1 MAIAA
6 ISKALTAVFSDDCK
20 ALTAAR
26 SAVLGVGM
34 FIAPLTKS
42 DFFRILLPPPPGD
55 SSEDDAS
62 DGIDPASDGALEII
76 LFGFSADP
84 CFKKV
89 FATNKVTE
97 RSVSKRMLR

>member
-1 MAIAA
+1 MAMAA
-6 ISKALTAVFSDDCK
+6 ISSALTAVFSDDCK

-26 SAVLGVGM
+26 SAVLGTGIFLVPLARSV
-34 FIAPLTKS
+34 FVCILPLT
-42 DFFRILLPPPPGD
+42 PTGD
-55 SSEDDAS
+55 SSEDDARD

-89 FATNKVTE
+89 
-97 RSVSKRMLR
+97 